1 MALFVTDLTPRIG
14 SRVEADRA
22 ALLDGSRP
30 EELRALLEKRG
41 VLVFPQVGLDDAE
54 QLALARTLGEVIELG
69 GEAIYKVTLDVT
81 QHATA
86 EYLKGTFYW
95 HFDGWSDDAPSRATI
110 LSARAISEEGGQTD
124 FANTYAAWDD
134 LPAEEQAR
142 LEKLRVVHTMESIQ
156 RRVYPDATEAQLA
169 DWRARPSKAQPLVW
183 THQSGRKSLVLGY
196 TASHIEGMPE
206 AEGAALIQ
214 ELLDWSTRPHYVYR
228 HQWSVGD
235 LVVWDNT
242 GTMHRVVPYRADSG
256 RMMHRTTLVA
266 EEMLV

>member
-1 MALFVTDLTPRIG
+1 MKLPTDDLTPRIG
-14 SRVEADRA
+14 TSVAVDSATLLGGFRA
-22 ALLDGSRP
+22 
-30 EELRALLEKRG
+30 EELRALLDQRG
-41 VLVFPQVGLDDAE
+41 VLVFPRVALDDAE
-54 QLALARTLGEVIELG
+54 QLAFARTLGEVIDQG
-69 GEAIYKVTLDVT
+69 DKGIYKVTLDVKES
-81 QHATA
+81 ATA

-110 LSARAISEEGGQTD
+110 LSCRATSQEGGQTD

-134 LPAEEQAR
+134 LPASEQAS
-142 LEKLRVVHTMESIQ
+142 LEKLRVVHTMETIQ
-156 RRVYPDATEAQLA
+156 RLVYPDASEAQIA
-169 DWRARPSKAQPLVW
+169 DWRNHVPKSQPLVW
-183 THQSGRKSLVLGY
+183 THQTGRKSLVLGY

-206 AEGAALIQ
+206 AEGRALIA
-214 ELLDWSTRPHYVYR
+214 ELLAWATKPQYVYR

-235 LVVWDNT
+235 IVVWDNT